1 MITIENQ
8 PLLSIVVPVYGTE
21 KYLNRCLDSVLN
33 CTYRNIEVIV
43 VNDDSPGNVKE
54 IVDAYQD
61 KDKRIKIVSHDV
73 NRGLF
78 RARITGVENS
88 CGKYIAFLDSD
99 DHVSCDFYRKL
110 ILKALEN
117 DCDMVMGEYYLEF
130 AEGQYQYPN
139 LAHTRVSDIELRGRK
154 ISELLFEQ
162 EGKDFSLHVVWNKI
176 YRRDL
181 WEKCRSYFLEFDK
194 KYGHTIMCEDVLY
207 SSFFYY
213 FAETF
218 CNTHIDYYYYFKG
231 NENASTSNKVTFSK
245 VKKSVIDV
253 SNVFNY
259 LKSKF
264 QNEFKEDIFCDYI
277 EKWYTGI
284 KKYRKVEIENNLSVN
299 EKAELYEVLNI
310 DINDE
315 FLEKNKRDDYFYQ
328 QYTEISCIQTEE
340 IKRLIFDKN
349 IEVVSFDIFDT
360 LVVRPFYEPTDLFI
374 LLDIYANKLFNI
386 TDEVDFK
393 QLRIDAEWLSRQNN
407 KSEDVTLDE
416 IYGALYKLTNFDR
429 DKLERVKQKEIELEI
444 KYCKQR
450 NFAKE
455 LFDLAKYLGKKVII
469 TSDMYLP
476 EDVIKDILRNN
487 GYDGYDRLYLSN
499 VVGLTKSTS
508 SLFKHVVKD
517 LNVDANQI
525 LHIGDN
531 YHSDVQQAKR
541 KGLQSHHLPKPV
553 SLLMNEV
560 DGYYCG
566 EAFKNVYKKQFL
578 LRRSDGML
586 TGFFGLRTMLGV
598 IANKIFDNPF
608 QNINTSTDF
617 NIDPRF
623 IGYGTLGMHIF
634 AVAKW
639 LAVDVKKFSYKNLNF
654 FARDGYI
661 PMEAFKILNGL
672 EKLDVNINYLP
683 LTRTS
688 IIPLQI
694 KSRNDLLNFYGKNMF
709 IFNKSPKY
717 FVELLKD
724 YTNDDFFSTVSTVAD
739 KAGIK
744 YTENFTS
751 VEAFSAFCNWF
762 WENIDEHKLEIY
774 RENFN
779 GYYEKCFD
787 GKTANFD
794 IGYSCRID
802 YALKQNF
809 NYDVSSYFI
818 HINNDIAH
826 YRADQGDID
835 MHTFYQYSPG
845 ITGTLRE
852 YLLSAIEPSVEKIK
866 FKEDDIEIVCKKHE
880 KDYLLEFSV
889 GGIQKHALMFVK
901 DMVEIFG
908 EDLRYLYYQRDDV
921 SMMNEYFNAQAKNND
936 RMIFSALNF
945 EDDIGPVGK
954 TDFLNLWGGSMN
966 AASYNYIRP
975 LWKQAIVL
983 FFVDRALLKSR
994 AKRYLAA
1001 KPMQLKAAGIAYKT
1015 ARWIYHKFFARW
1027 IKL

>member
-43 VNDDSPGNVKE
+43 VNDKSPGNVKE
-54 IVDAYQD
+54 IVAAYQD

-88 CGKYIAFLDSD
+88 CGEYIAFLDSD
-99 DHVSCDFYRKL
+99 DHISCDYYRKL
-110 ILKALEN
+110 IIKALEK
-117 DCDMVMGEYYLEF
+117 DCDMVMGEYCLEF

-139 LAHTRVSDIELRGRK
+139 LAHTRISDIELRGRN
-154 ISELLFEQ
+154 IAELLFEQ

-181 WEKCRSYFLEFDK
+181 WEKCCPYFLEFDK
-194 KYGHTIMCEDVLY
+194 KYGHAIMCEDVLY

-218 CNTHIDYYYYFKG
+218 CNTHIDYYYYFRG
-231 NENASTSNKVTFSK
+231 NENASTNSNASFDKTNKAVAD
-245 VKKSVIDV
+245 IN
-253 SNVFNY
+253 NVFSY
-259 LKSKF
+259 LKNTFRIKF
-264 QNEFKEDIFCDYI
+264 NEKDFHGHIDQWFVALKKIWKRNI
-277 EKWYTGI
+277 EKAFVGQQ
-284 KKYRKVEIENNLSVN
+284 RS
-299 EKAELYEVLNI
+299 ELYEML
-310 DINDE
+310 DINDGVLKE
-315 FLEKNKRDDYFYQ
+315 GIRDSYFYQ
-328 QYTEISCIQTEE
+328 IYTDITKVQAEE
-340 IKRLIFDKN
+340 IKQSIFSNK
-349 IEVVSFDIFDT
+349 IQVVSFDIFDT
-360 LVVRPFYEPTDLFI
+360 LVVRPFYEPTDLFV
-374 LLDIYANKLFNI
+374 LLDIFANKLFNI
-386 TDEVDFK
+386 TDKVDFK

-407 KSEDVTLDE
+407 KLEDVTLDE

-429 DKLERVKQKEIELEI
+429 DKLERIKQKEIELEI

-450 NFAKE
+450 TFAKE
-455 LFDLAKYLGKKVII
+455 LFDLARYLGKKVII

-476 EDVIKDILRNN
+476 EDVIKTILKNN
-487 GYDGYDRLYLSN
+487 EYSGYEKLYLSN
-499 VVGLTKSTS
+499 VVGLTKATGN
-508 SLFKHVVKD
+508 LYKYVLKD
-517 LNVDANQI
+517 LDVDANQV

-531 YHSDVQQAKR
+531 HHSDVQQAKR
-541 KGLQSHHLPKPV
+541 KGLQSYHLPKPI

-560 DGYYCG
+560 NGYYCG
-566 EAFKNVYKKQFL
+566 DAFKNVYKKQFL

-608 QNINTSTDF
+608 QNINKSTDY
-617 NIDPRF
+617 NVDPRF
-623 IGYGTLGMHIF
+623 IGYGTFGMHMF

-639 LAVDVKKFSYKNLNF
+639 LVDDVKKYGYKNLNF

-672 EKLDVNINYLP
+672 EKLDVNVNYLP

-694 KSRNDLLNFYGKNMF
+694 KSRNDLLNFYGMNMF

-724 YTNDDFFSTVSTVAD
+724 YTNDDFFAKASSIAD

-751 VEAFSAFCNWF
+751 VEAFSIFCNWF

-774 RENFN
+774 REKFN
-779 GYYEKCFD
+779 KNYEKCFD

-802 YALKQNF
+802 YALKKNF
-809 NYDVSSYFI
+809 NCDVSSYFI

-826 YRADQGDID
+826 YRANEGDID
-835 MHTFYQYSPG
+835 LHTFYQYSPG

-866 FKEDDIEIVCKKHE
+866 FKEDDMEIVCKKYE

-889 GGIQKHALMFVK
+889 GTIQKHALMFIE

-908 EDLRYLYYQRDDV
+908 DDLKYLYYQRDDV
-921 SMMNEYFNAQAKNND
+921 SMMNEYFNAQAKNTD
-936 RMIFSALNF
+936 RMLFSALSF
-945 EDDIGPVGK
+945 EDDIGAIGN
-954 TDFLNLWGGSMN
+954 TDFLNLWSGSMN

-994 AKRYLAA
+994 AKRYLAG
-1001 KPMQLKAAGIAYKT
+1001 KPLQLKAAGIAYKS
-1015 ARWIYHKFFARW
+1015 ARWIYHKFFARC

>member
-88 CGKYIAFLDSD
+88 CGEYIAFLDSD

-110 ILKALEN
+110 ILKALEKN
-117 DCDMVMGEYYLEF
+117 CDMVMGEFYLEL
-130 AEGQYQYPN
+130 AEGQYQYFN
-139 LAHTRVSDIELRGRK
+139 LSHTRVMDIDLKGRD
-154 ISELLFEQ
+154 IASLLFEQ

-181 WEKCRSYFLEFDK
+181 WEKCCPYFLEFDK

-207 SSFFYY
+207 SCFYYY
-213 FAETF
+213 FASKVANIRDDF
-218 CNTHIDYYYYFKG
+218 YYYFASN
-231 NENASTSNKVTFSK
+231 NEASTKANSNYDKVLKNISDIKNIFEHL
-245 VKKSVIDV
+245 KSVFGD
-253 SNVFNY
+253 
-259 LKSKF
+259 L
-264 QNEFKEDIFCDYI
+264 FKEKDY
-277 EKWYTGI
+277 
-284 KKYRKVEIENNLSVN
+284 VDSIENWYIRLKRIYKKDIDDNFSAID
-299 EKAELYEVLNI
+299 KKKLYELLKI
-310 DINDE
+310 DSSKE
-315 FLEKNKRDDYFYQ
+315 FEKTIKDDYFFNLRTDVNLIP
-328 QYTEISCIQTEE
+328 TEQLKQALLDVS
-340 IKRLIFDKN
+340 IK
-349 IEVVSFDIFDT
+349 VVSFDVFDT
-360 LVVRPFYEPTDLFI
+360 LVVRPFYEPTDLFL
-374 LLDIYANKLFNI
+374 LLDVFVNRLLNI
-386 TDEVDFK
+386 TDKVDFK
-393 QLRIDAEWLSRQNN
+393 QLRIYAEWLSRQNN

-416 IYGALYKLTNFDR
+416 IYEALYKLTNFDR
-429 DKLERVKQKEIELEI
+429 GKLEIIKQKEIELEI

-476 EDVIKDILRNN
+476 EDVIKVILRNN
-487 GYDGYDRLYLSN
+487 GYDGYDKFYLSN
-499 VVGLTKSTS
+499 VVGLTKATS
-508 SLFKHVVKD
+508 NLFKYLVKD
-517 LNVDANQI
+517 LNIDANQI

-531 YHSDVQQAKR
+531 YHSDVQQAKS
-541 KGLQSHHLPKPV
+541 KGLQSYHLPKPV

-586 TGFFGLRTMLGV
+586 TGFFGLRCMLGV
-598 IANKIFDNPF
+598 IANKLFDNPF
-608 QNINTSTDF
+608 QNINASTDF
-617 NIDPRF
+617 NADPRF
-623 IGYGTLGMHIF
+623 IGYGTFGMHMF

-639 LAVDVKKFSYKNLNF
+639 LAGDVERFGYKNLNF
-654 FARDGYI
+654 FARDGHI
-661 PMEAFKILNGL
+661 PMEAFRILNRL
-672 EKLDVNINYLP
+672 EKLDVNVNYLP

-688 IIPLQI
+688 IIPLQVRN
-694 KSRNDLLNFYGKNMF
+694 RNDLLNFYGMNMF

-717 FVELLKD
+717 FVELLND
-724 YTNDDFFSTVSTVAD
+724 YTVDGFFAEAQDLSE

-744 YTENFTS
+744 YTDNFTS
-751 VEAFSAFCNWF
+751 VEAFSSFCNWF
-762 WENIDEHKLEIY
+762 WQNIDETKLELY
-774 RENFN
+774 REKFDKYF
-779 GYYEKCFD
+779 GKCFE
-787 GKTANFD
+787 GKTADFD
-794 IGYSCRID
+794 IGYSCRVE
-802 YALKQNF
+802 YALKKNF

-818 HINNDIAH
+818 HINGDIAN
-826 YRADQGDID
+826 YRATDRDID
-835 MHTFYQYSPG
+835 LHTFYQYSPG

-852 YLLSAIEPSVEKIK
+852 YLLSAMEPSVEKIK
-866 FKEDDIEIVCKKHE
+866 FKDAGVDLVYKKYE

-889 GGIQKHALMFVK
+889 GNIQKHALMFIE

-908 EDLRYLYYQRDDV
+908 DDLRYLYYQRDDV
-921 SMMNEYFNAQAKNND
+921 SMMNEYFNAQAKNTD
-936 RMIFSALNF
+936 RMLFSALSF
-945 EDDIGPVGK
+945 EDDIGAIGN
-954 TDFLNLWGGSMN
+954 TDFLNLWSGSMN

-994 AKRYLAA
+994 AKRYLAG
-1001 KPMQLKAAGIAYKT
+1001 KPLQLKAAGIAYKS

>member
-88 CGKYIAFLDSD
+88 CGEYIAFLDSD

-110 ILKALEN
+110 ILKALEKN
-117 DCDMVMGEYYLEF
+117 CDMVMGEFYLEL
-130 AEGQYQYPN
+130 AEGQYQYFN
-139 LAHTRVSDIELRGRK
+139 LSHTRVMDIDLKGRD
-154 ISELLFEQ
+154 IASLLFEQ

-181 WEKCRSYFLEFDK
+181 WEKCCPYFLEFDK

-207 SSFFYY
+207 ASFLF
-213 FAETF
+213 FF
-218 CNTHIDYYYYFKG
+218 SKHLSNIHGDYYYYFKG
-231 NENASTSNKVTFSK
+231 NDNAATKLKVDFK
-245 VKKSVIDV
+245 RVKKSITDIR
-253 SNVFNY
+253 NVFSFI
-259 LKSKF
+259 KEKF
-264 QNEFKEDIFCDYI
+264 IEDFAESEF
-277 EKWYTGI
+277 
-284 KKYRKVEIENNLSVN
+284 
-299 EKAELYEVLNI
+299 AELIYDWQCVLNRGWKKNVDASFSGTEKEELYNLLGI
-310 DINDE
+310 DNDAVTIN
-315 FLEKNKRDDYFYQ
+315 RSDDYFYQ
-328 QYTEISCIQTEE
+328 VYTEMDLNRAEE
-340 IKRLIFDKN
+340 IKKYIFDKN
-349 IEVVSFDIFDT
+349 TKVVSFDVFDT
-360 LVVRPFYEPTDLFI
+360 LVVRPFYEPTDLFV
-374 LLDIYANKLFNI
+374 LLDIFANRVFNI
-386 TDEVDFK
+386 TDKIDFK
-393 QLRIDAEWLSRQNN
+393 QLRIEAERLSRKWNE
-407 KSEDVTLDE
+407 SEEVTLDE
-416 IYGALYKLTNFDR
+416 IYEALLKLTNFD
-429 DKLERVKQKEIELEI
+429 KAILQKIKQKEIELEI

-450 NFAKE
+450 TFAKE
-455 LFDLAKYLGKKVII
+455 LFDLARYLGKKVII

-476 EDVIKDILRNN
+476 EDVIKTILKSN
-487 GYDGYDRLYLSN
+487 GYDGYDKIYLSN
-499 VVGLTKSTS
+499 VVGLTKATS
-508 SLFKHVVKD
+508 SLFKYVIED

-531 YHSDVQQAKR
+531 YHSDVQQAKS
-541 KGLQSHHLPKPV
+541 KGLQSHHLPKPI

-566 EAFKNVYKKQFL
+566 DAFKNVYKKQFL
-578 LRRSDGML
+578 LRRSVGML

-608 QNINTSTDF
+608 QNINKSTDF
-617 NIDPRF
+617 NVDPRF
-623 IGYGTLGMHIF
+623 IGYGTFGMHMF

-639 LAVDVKKFSYKNLNF
+639 LVDDVKKYGYKNLNF

-672 EKLDVNINYLP
+672 EKLDVNVNYLP

-694 KSRNDLLNFYGKNMF
+694 KSRNDLLNFYGMNMF

-724 YTNDDFFSTVSTVAD
+724 YTNDDFFAKASSIAD

-751 VEAFSAFCNWF
+751 VEAFSIFCNWF

-774 RENFN
+774 REKFN
-779 GYYEKCFD
+779 KHYEKCFD

-802 YALKQNF
+802 YALKKNF
-809 NYDVSSYFI
+809 NCDVSSYFI

-826 YRADQGDID
+826 YRANEGDID
-835 MHTFYQYSPG
+835 LHTFYQYSPG

-866 FKEDDIEIVCKKHE
+866 FKEDDMEIVCKKYE

-889 GGIQKHALMFVK
+889 GTIQKHALMFVE

-908 EDLRYLYYQRDDV
+908 DDLRYLYYQRDDV
-921 SMMNEYFNAQAKNND
+921 SMMNEYFNAQAKNTD
-936 RMIFSALNF
+936 RMIFSALSF
-945 EDDIGPVGK
+945 EDDLGPVGN
-954 TDFLNLWGGSMN
+954 TNFLNLWGGSMN